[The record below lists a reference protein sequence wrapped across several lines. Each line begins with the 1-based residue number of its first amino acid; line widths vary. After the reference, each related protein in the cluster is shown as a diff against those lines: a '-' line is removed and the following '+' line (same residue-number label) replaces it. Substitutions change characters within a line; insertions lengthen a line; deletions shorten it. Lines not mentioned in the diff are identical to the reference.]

1 PLLTPSPYT
10 TLFRSID
17 VTVAESVSE
26 SDQCRIRTT
35 NSRGEVAEQLGV
47 RVGQSL
53 NVLCRIRVDD
63 CVSCC
68 FRSRARPAERNRVAP
83 NLPSCEAPID
93 RPMQFCV
100 PCHAV
105 DQSGLTPDS
114 RRRIMKVQVDS
125 GCAELGVESAF
136 EAVYQV

>member
-83 NLPSCEAPID
+83 NRSEE
-93 RPMQFCV
+93 
-100 PCHAV
+100 HT
-105 DQSGLTPDS
+105 SGLQS
-114 RRRIMKVQVDS
+114 RFD
-125 GCAELGVESAF
+125 
-136 EAVYQV
+136 